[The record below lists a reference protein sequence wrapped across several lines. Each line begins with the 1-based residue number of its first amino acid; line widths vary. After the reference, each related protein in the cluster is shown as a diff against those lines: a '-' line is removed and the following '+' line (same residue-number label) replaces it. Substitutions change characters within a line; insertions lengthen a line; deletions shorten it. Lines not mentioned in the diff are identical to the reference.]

1 MLKFRDIKNTTVG
14 KKFKYKPATGVN
26 RIFNYKIFRLWEKKT
41 EKYEIKRKIIESK
54 KRIIRKFA
62 TRILKSRYQIRSWE
76 KLIYFRKI
84 HQRVKLK
91 IMNNSYDVLIQT
103 QIKSLKWIMYKTHKE
118 YMYAL
123 KSIILSEFFHNLKKR
138 KKIL

>member
-54 KRIIRKFA
+54 KELFENLQREFLNLD
-62 TRILKSRYQIRSWE
+62 TRYEVGRS
-76 KLIYFRKI
+76 
-84 HQRVKLK
+84 
-91 IMNNSYDVLIQT
+91 
-103 QIKSLKWIMYKTHKE
+103 
-118 YMYAL
+118 
-123 KSIILSEFFHNLKKR
+123 
-138 KKIL
+138 